1 MKLICFGDSWTA
13 GHGVETD
20 RKYKERVSIPDG
32 VGFINKLRVMN
43 SWPRWVADK
52 IGCEYVNFGVCGYSN
67 KQILQDIWDVRDGGF
82 FEEGDVI
89 VVMLSYPYRFGNIKD
104 ADVVGIFN
112 EMELAL
118 EGTKHFYF
126 NSFFPTFKEEID
138 FDINTLPDSFIL
150 PNYCVSNLLK
160 EYEET
165 NDISVWEYDS
175 RKVWTSE
182 REYSEGGFHPNLLGY
197 KIISDFIYNKIGFQT
212 N

>member
-67 KQILQDIWDVRDGGF
+67 KQILRDIWDVRDGGF
-82 FEEGDVI
+82 FEEGDII
-89 VVMLSYPYRFGNIKD
+89 VVMLSYPYRFVNIKD

-150 PNYCVSNLLK
+150 PNYCVSDLLK

-165 NDISVWEYDS
+165 NDISVWEYNS